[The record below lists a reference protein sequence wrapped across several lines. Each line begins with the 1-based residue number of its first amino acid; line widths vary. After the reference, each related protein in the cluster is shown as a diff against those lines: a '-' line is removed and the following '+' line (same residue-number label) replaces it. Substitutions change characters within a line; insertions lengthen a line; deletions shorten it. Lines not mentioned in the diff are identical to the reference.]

1 MRSNDRS
8 QAIADTLTG
17 LTGAV
22 MALAAEVCQRDPGLA
37 QSLAITLSGLIEN
50 LPENKKA
57 SPQATVL
64 RMMQMVAEGR
74 EEAPPSR

>member
-37 QSLAITLSGLIEN
+37 RSLAITLSGLIEN

-57 SPQATVL
+57 SPQVTVL
-64 RMMQMVAEGR
+64 RMMQTVAEETR
-74 EEAPPSR
+74 DPEEQ